1 MSAILAR
8 QYEPQQMQPALP
20 PQVQSAKA
28 PTISSSRFWPT
39 SGYEGWEYSVDWLVK
54 DYIPS
59 KSFGVVYEQSGSYKS
74 FQVLDWACSIAFGI
88 DWMGRKV
95 KSGLVYYIAAEGAV
109 AFHKRVKG
117 WCDVHLEGE
126 DIRSEVTDATLLEA
140 VFGDAVLLV
149 PMSVARSHSRRD
161 FVVVPVTDAPT
172 TGIALAF
179 RPEADGELLQEF
191 IGIVRGRT
199 VNSSRST
206 AQPKAAPRRQNT
218 PRRAGAGRRPSPGR
232 GRR

>member
-1 MSAILAR
+1 MAEVLRIGQVFGVTLTTWRGRWEAR
-8 QYEPQQMQPALP
+8 FPGVALEVVAVADAD
-20 PQVQSAKA
+20 QRRVLD
-28 PTISSSRFWPT
+28 
-39 SGYEGWEYSVDWLVK
+39 EGSVDACFVRLPLDTTGLRVIRLYEEVTVAWASK
-54 DYIPS
+54 DH
-59 KSFGVVYEQSGSYKS
+59 
-74 FQVLDWACSIAFGI
+74 GI
-88 DWMGRKV
+88 TLYDE
-95 KSGLVYYIAAEGAV
+95 LTLA
-109 AFHKRVKG
+109 
-117 WCDVHLEGE
+117 DLEGE

-140 VFGDAVLLV
+140 VFGDALLLV